1 MKVQYT
7 RRATDDLTAI
17 FSYIVKDNPYAAVRV
32 VERIEAV
39 AAHLE
44 HAPESGS
51 PTDKPGIRR
60 VSVVTYPYLIFYEI
74 LRDEIAIVHIRHG
87 ARRPWAQPR

>member
-7 RRATDDLTAI
+7 RRATDDLAEI
-17 FSYIVKDNPYAAVRV
+17 FAYIAKDNPHAAVRV
-32 VERIEAV
+32 VERIETV
-39 AAHLE
+39 VAHLE
-44 HAPESGS
+44 HAPESGT

-60 VSVVTYPYLIFYEI
+60 VSAVTYPYLIFYEI

-87 ARRPWAQPR
+87 ARRPWAGHR

>member
-17 FSYIVKDNPYAAVRV
+17 FSYITKDNPYAAVRV
-32 VERIEAV
+32 AV

-51 PTDKPGIRR
+51 ATDKPGIRR